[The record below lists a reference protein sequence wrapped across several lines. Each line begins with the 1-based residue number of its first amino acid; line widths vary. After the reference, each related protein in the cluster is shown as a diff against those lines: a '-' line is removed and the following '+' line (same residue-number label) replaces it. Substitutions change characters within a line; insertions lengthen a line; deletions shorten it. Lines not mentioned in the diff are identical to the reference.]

1 MQDKQYY
8 SELAVKAQALLS
20 RYLYLEEEVKSTIS
34 VLSTYRQLKEKLLLD
49 SAKELSSW
57 SIIASSLQCQALP
70 LRMIGL
76 GLTLLYI
83 AIVLLILSPTLRSF
97 GRNQSKKMISAAQEL

>member
-1 MQDKQYY
+1 
-8 SELAVKAQALLS
+8 LAQ
-20 RYLYLEEEVKSTIS
+20 YLYLEEEVKSTVS

-57 SIIASSLQCQALP
+57 SIIASSLNCQGIP
-70 LRMIGL
+70 LRLVGF

-83 AIVLLILSPTLRSF
+83 TLILFILSPTMRSF
-97 GRNQSKKMISAAQEL
+97 GRQRSEKLISTIHDL